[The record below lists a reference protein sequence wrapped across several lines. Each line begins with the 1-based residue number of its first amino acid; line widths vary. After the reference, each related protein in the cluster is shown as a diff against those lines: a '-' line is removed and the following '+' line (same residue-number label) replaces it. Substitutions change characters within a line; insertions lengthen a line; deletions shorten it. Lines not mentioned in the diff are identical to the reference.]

1 MNRNN
6 SQLKAGVVLN
16 YVTIFLNLV
25 IGLVY
30 TPYLL
35 RMLGQEEYGLYSLAA
50 SVIAYLT
57 VLDLGFG
64 NAIVRYT
71 SKFIAEGK
79 KRAAEEM
86 YGMFWVMYLI
96 VGVVAMA
103 AGGLLAVNADTV
115 FGANMSDYEVG
126 RMRIILWIMTFNLA
140 FSFPMSIWE
149 SILMAHERFVFIRV
163 VKILR
168 TLLNPLV
175 MLVLLFFGYKA
186 LALVVVTT
194 VFNVLSLVANCWYCL
209 AGLKV
214 KLRFARPE
222 PGFLKE
228 VGLYSF
234 WIFLGVL
241 MDRIYWSTG
250 QFVLGVVSGTVAVAV
265 YAVAIKLQSMYMMF
279 STAIS
284 SVFLPKVTKMVAV
297 GDNRKEI
304 SDLFI
309 RTGRLQYLIMALL
322 LSGFVV
328 FGRQFIALW
337 AGKGYGDAYVI
348 ALLFLVPLTVP
359 LIQNLGITI
368 LQARNQMKFRSVV
381 YICIAILSL
390 VLAIVLGREY
400 GGIGCAAATSGA
412 LVLGQIVVMNIYYS
426 RRQGIDIWRFWG
438 EIAKMSIVPLVLMCS
453 FMALSYSGI
462 ISFDSINGFMCYALL
477 YVSLYVVLMW
487 CFAMNDYERRLIKG
501 MLKGGKK

>member
-1 MNRNN
+1 MAKV

-35 RMLGQEEYGLYSLAA
+35 RMLGSSEYGLYSIAA

-79 KRAAEEM
+79 KQAAEEL
-86 YGMFWVMYLI
+86 YGMFLILYLVI
-96 VGVVAMA
+96 GAVAML
-103 AGGLLAVNADTV
+103 AGGALAVNTESI
-115 FGANMSDYEVG
+115 FGANMSGYEVG

-140 FSFPMSIWE
+140 FTFPMSIWE
-149 SILMAHERFVFIRV
+149 SILMAHERFIFIRV

-175 MLVLLFFGYKA
+175 MVLLLVLGYKA
-186 LALVVVTT
+186 LALVIVTT
-194 VFNVLSLVANCWYCL
+194 VFNVLSLFAYCFHCL
-209 AGLKV
+209 AGLKIR
-214 KLRFARPE
+214 LRFARFKWD
-222 PGFLKE
+222 FLKE
-228 VGLYSF
+228 VGVYSL
-234 WIFLGVL
+234 WIFFNAL

-284 SVFLPKVTKMVAV
+284 SVFLPKVTRMVAV
-297 GDNRKEI
+297 EDDRKEI

-309 RTGRLQYLIMALL
+309 RTGRIQYLVLALL

-328 FGRQFIALW
+328 FGREFIALW
-337 AGKGYGDAYVI
+337 AGAGYEDAYI
-348 ALLFLVPLTVP
+348 ICLLFFIPLTVP
-359 LIQNLGITI
+359 LIQNLGITV
-368 LQARNQMKFRSVV
+368 LQARNQMKFRSIV
-381 YICIAILSL
+381 YLCIALLSL
-390 VLAIVLGREY
+390 GLSIVLGRRY

-412 LVLGQIVVMNIYYS
+412 LVLGQILIMNVYYR
-426 RRQGIDIWRFWG
+426 RRQDIDIVGFWK
-438 EIAKMSIVPLVLMCS
+438 EIGRMSLVPLLLMCT
-453 FMALSYSGI
+453 FLALSHCGI
-462 ISFDSINGFMCYALL
+462 VSFASILGFLAYAALYVLL
-477 YVSLYVVLMW
+477 YCVLMW
-487 CFAMNDYERRLIKG
+487 AFAMNSYEKELVLGLLHRK
-501 MLKGGKK
+501 